1 MGISSQLMWL
11 QGGVGDQGIQSLNFQ
26 GFGVT
31 PWMQPRLDASVPGL
45 QPDLYQAVAAA
56 ALQEMRTVDPSKC
69 SSQSFLQL
77 QQSQNV
83 SNGPALTQRQ
93 MLQHSQSQNNYL
105 QSFQENQVPTQGQLL
120 QQPLQRYHPYN
131 DQRQQQQLQ
140 QSQQLHH
147 LSVQQQ
153 IPNAISG
160 LSNFAPTQSHA
171 SSLQPISSQCQ
182 QQSFPDPVVNPISTS
197 GVSPIHSIL
206 GSLSQDGASHLL
218 NFNVSNTAISSSSML
233 PKQIAVEPHLP
244 SGAAE
249 CVVPQVGQLGTQSH
263 VSELATLPPFPGRE
277 YSAYQG
283 ATDPQSNLLFGVNID
298 SSMLQ
303 NGMPNLRNIGS
314 EHDSLSMPFAASNFT
329 SATGTD
335 FPLNSDMTTSS
346 CVDES
351 GFLQSSENVDQVN
364 PSTGTFV
371 KVTKCSIS
379 FASRSLLYYRSVMYL
394 GVCLLVMGNFFLISS
409 EFYKKR
415 KGAPKHTESIPKGHQ
430 NRKERGRGNTRKT
443 QTEGNPKN
451 PYKTSPQNPETN
463 TPH

>member
-1 MGISSQLMWL
+1 MSISSQLMWL
-11 QGGVGDQGIQSLNFQ
+11 QGGVADQGIQSLNFQ
-26 GFGVT
+26 GFT
-31 PWMQPRLDASVPGL
+31 PWMQPRLDASAPGL

-69 SSQSFLQL
+69 SPQSFLQL

-93 MLQHSQSQNNYL
+93 MLQHSQSQNNFL
-105 QSFQENQVPTQGQLL
+105 QSFQENQAPTQGQLL

-131 DQRQQQQLQ
+131 DQRQQPPPQQQQLQ

-153 IPNAISG
+153 IPNVISA
-160 LSNFAPTQSHA
+160 LSNYAPTQSHA

-182 QQSFPDPVVNPISTS
+182 QQSFPNPVGNPISTS
-197 GVSPIHSIL
+197 GVSPIHSLL

-218 NFNVSNTAISSSSML
+218 NYNVSNTAISSSLLS
-233 PKQIAVEPHLP
+233 KQIAVEPHLP

-249 CVVPQVGQLGTQSH
+249 CVVPQVGQLGTPQPH
-263 VSELATLPPFPGRE
+263 VSELANLPPFPGRE

-303 NGMPNLRNIGS
+303 NGMTNLRNIGS
-314 EHDSLSMPFAASNFT
+314 ENDSLSMPFAASNFA

-351 GFLQSSENVDQVN
+351 GFLQSENVDQVN

-371 KVTKCSIS
+371 KVT
-379 FASRSLLYYRSVMYL
+379 
-394 GVCLLVMGNFFLISS
+394 
-409 EFYKKR
+409 E
-415 KGAPKHTESIPKGHQ
+415 
-430 NRKERGRGNTRKT
+430 
-443 QTEGNPKN
+443 
-451 PYKTSPQNPETN
+451 
-463 TPH
+463 